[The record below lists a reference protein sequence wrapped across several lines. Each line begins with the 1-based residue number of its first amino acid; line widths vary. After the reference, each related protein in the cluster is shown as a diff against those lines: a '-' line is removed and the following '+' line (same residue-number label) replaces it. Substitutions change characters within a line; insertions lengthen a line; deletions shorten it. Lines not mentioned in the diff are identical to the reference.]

1 MSLSASRV
9 AVAPTPLLEV
19 RDLAVHFPVLRGFL
33 RRRVGTVRAVDG
45 VSFDVGRGETLG
57 LVGESGSGKSTVA
70 RAILRL
76 ETPTAGMVR
85 FDGEDLGGLD
95 EEALRLR
102 RRHMQMIFQD
112 PFASLNPRMLVG
124 AIVREPL
131 DIHGLGDEGERRE
144 RVAEIVER
152 VGLEARAAWLYPHE
166 LSGGQ
171 RQRVGIAR
179 ALATRP
185 RLIVADEPISSLDVS
200 VQAQIVNLLED
211 LKGELGLTYLLIAH
225 DLSMVRHVCD
235 RVAVMYLGRLVEVGA
250 RDHVF
255 GRPRHPYTRALL
267 SSVPV
272 PDPERRATPAAP
284 PLEGD
289 VPSPAAPP
297 PGCRFHTRC
306 PFAVARCRAE
316 EPAWRDVEPGHR
328 VACHRVEELA

>member
-1 MSLSASRV
+1 MSLSVPPVSAP
-9 AVAPTPLLEV
+9 PTPLLEV
-19 RDLAVHFPVLRGFL
+19 RGLVVHFPVLRGFL
-33 RRRVGTVRAVDG
+33 RRRAGTVRAVDG
-45 VSFDVGRGETLG
+45 VSFDVGGGETFG
-57 LVGESGSGKSTVA
+57 LVGESGSGKTTVA
-70 RAILRL
+70 RAVLRL
-76 ETPTAGMVR
+76 ETPTAGTVR
-85 FDGEDLGGLD
+85 FDGEDLGGLGA
-95 EEALRLR
+95 EALRLG

-112 PFASLNPRMLVG
+112 PFASLNPRMRVG

-131 DIHGLGDEGERRE
+131 DIHGLGDGGERDE
-144 RVAEIVER
+144 RVAELLER
-152 VGLEARAAWLYPHE
+152 VGLESRSAWLYPHE

-179 ALATRP
+179 ALASRP

-200 VQAQIVNLLED
+200 IQAQIVNLLED
-211 LKGELGLTYLLIAH
+211 LKDELGLTYLLIAH
-225 DLSMVRHVCD
+225 DLSMVRHACE
-235 RVAVMYLGRLVEVGA
+235 RVAVMYLGRLVEAGT
-250 RDHVF
+250 RDDVF

-267 SSVPV
+267 SSIPV
-272 PDPERRATPAAP
+272 PDPERRATRATP

-316 EPAWRDVEPGHR
+316 EPAWRDVEPGHG

>member
-1 MSLSASRV
+1 MSLSARPDAAS
-9 AVAPTPLLEV
+9 PTPLLEV
-19 RDLAVHFPVLRGFL
+19 RDLAVHFPVLRGLL

-45 VSFDVGRGETLG
+45 VSFEVGRGETFG

-70 RAILRL
+70 RAVLRL
-76 ETPTAGMVR
+76 EEPTAGKVR
-85 FDGEDLGGLD
+85 FDGEDLGGLGA
-95 EEALRLR
+95 EALRLR
-102 RRHMQMIFQD
+102 RRHMQMVFQD
-112 PFASLNPRMLVG
+112 PFASLNPRMRVG

-131 DIHGLGDEGERRE
+131 DIHGLGEGGERER
-144 RVAEIVER
+144 RVADLLER
-152 VGLEARAAWLYPHE
+152 VGLGARSAWLFPHE

-179 ALATRP
+179 ALASRP
-185 RLIVADEPISSLDVS
+185 GLVVADEPISSLDVS
-200 VQAQIVNLLED
+200 IQAQIVNLLED
-211 LKGELGLTYLLIAH
+211 LKDELGLTYLLIAH
-225 DLSMVRHVCD
+225 DLSMVRHACD
-235 RVAVMYLGRLVEVGA
+235 RVAVMYLGRLVEAGT
-250 RDHVF
+250 RDDVF

-306 PFAVARCRAE
+306 PFAVERCRAE
-316 EPAWRDVEPGHR
+316 DPPWREAAHGHG
-328 VACHRVEELA
+328 VACHRAEELA